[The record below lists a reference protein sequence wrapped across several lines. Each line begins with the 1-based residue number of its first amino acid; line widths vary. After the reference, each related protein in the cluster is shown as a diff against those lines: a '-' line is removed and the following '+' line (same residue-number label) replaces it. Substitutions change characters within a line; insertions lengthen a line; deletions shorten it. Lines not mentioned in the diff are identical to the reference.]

1 MTLVKRLRPYRSD
14 VRAEQARRTRARI
27 VEAAR
32 ERFIESG
39 YVAASIVSIAERA
52 GVATETVYDV
62 FGNKRTLLEAVV
74 DTTIR
79 GDDEVLDLLDT
90 DWVAELRRRP
100 EVRERVAGFAEHTA
114 TTLKRM
120 APVHA
125 VVRSAAASDPALADL
140 PGQIHEKRFERQ
152 ARILEALTAGQP
164 TPIKDAADTFSAL
177 VSPELHYVLVTVR
190 GWPQSRYSAWLRR
203 TVVSALFAH

>member
-1 MTLVKRLRPYRSD
+1 MPAVKRLRPYRSD

-39 YVAASIVSIAERA
+39 YGAASIASIAERG

-74 DTTIR
+74 DATIR
-79 GDDEVLDLLDT
+79 GGVDAPDLLDT

-100 EVRERVAGFAEHTA
+100 EVRERVAGFAGHTA
-114 TTLKRM
+114 ATLGRM

-125 VVRSAAASDPALADL
+125 VVRSAAATDPALADL
-140 PGQIHEKRFERQ
+140 PGQIHETRFKQQ
-152 ARILEALTAGQP
+152 ARILNALTAGQP
-164 TPIKDAADTFSAL
+164 GPIKDAADTFSAL
-177 VSPELHYVLVTVR
+177 ASPELHHVLVTVR
-190 GWPQSRYSAWLRR
+190 GWSQARYSAWLRR
-203 TVVSALFAH
+203 TVVAALFAH